1 MQFGCYV
8 LQSFEAVERYLDLV
22 MMGLLL
28 LEYERLRE
36 SEAAGPPQPRGAEPR
51 LQARTTDRLRSLE
64 EICQAWNVDVIAQRI
79 QTEGGRQRLLRE
91 LRRVPCHV
99 A

>member
-8 LQSFEAVERYLDLV
+8 LKRFEAVARYLDLV

-36 SEAAGPPQPRGAEPR
+36 SEASGPPQPCGAEPR
-51 LQARTTDRLRSLE
+51 LQARTTDRLRCLE
-64 EICQAWNVDVIAQRI
+64 ETCQAWNVDVIAQRI
-79 QTEGGRQRLLRE
+79 RTEGGRRRLLRE
-91 LRRVPCHV
+91 LQQVPCHV